1 MIRLFAPPTPNPA
14 LPRTGVTLGNLL
26 LHVALVLGMMVPLE
40 QEVRRALLDREVI
53 YLVPLAK
60 SAGPELSRGD
70 LPWESAA
77 AAATAAAVTRQDRA
91 TEAPTAL
98 AQARGAHAELAV
110 PNLKPAFL
118 TSGVLRE
125 TAVSELEV
133 DSAVMRDPLSA
144 APAYPLVLL
153 QKAVGGSVTVRYVVD
168 TLGSVDTLTYQVLSM
183 SHPEF
188 AQAVRVSLPDMR
200 FRPAVQKGR
209 RVRQWVEQTFQFRI
223 VPRDTQP
230 PEGARSPA

>member
-91 TEAPTAL
+91 TEAPT
-98 AQARGAHAELAV
+98 RSS
-110 PNLKPAFL
+110 P
-118 TSGVLRE
+118 
-125 TAVSELEV
+125 
-133 DSAVMRDPLSA
+133 
-144 APAYPLVLL
+144 YPI
-153 QKAVGGSVTVRYVVD
+153 S
-168 TLGSVDTLTYQVLSM
+168 
-183 SHPEF
+183 
-188 AQAVRVSLPDMR
+188 SLPS
-200 FRPAVQKGR
+200 
-209 RVRQWVEQTFQFRI
+209 
-223 VPRDTQP
+223 
-230 PEGARSPA
+230 SPAGSCGKPRSASSKWTAQ

>member
-1 MIRLFAPPTPNPA
+1 MIRLFAPPTPTPA

-26 LHVALVLGMMVPLE
+26 LHVALILAMAVPLE

-53 YLVPLAK
+53 YLVPLARA
-60 SAGPELSRGD
+60 AGPELERGD

-77 AAATAAAVTRQDRA
+77 AAAAGVTQQARAA
-91 TEAPTAL
+91 EAPTGGAP
-98 AQARGAHAELAV
+98 AQGAHSELSV

-118 TSGVLRE
+118 TTRVLQE
-125 TAVSELEV
+125 TAVTELEV
-133 DSAVMRDPLSA
+133 DSAVIRDPLSA
-144 APAYPLVLL
+144 APAYPPALL
-153 QKAVGGSVTVRYVVD
+153 QKAIGGSVTVRYVVD
-168 TLGSVDTLTYQVLSM
+168 TLGSVDPLTYLVIAM

-188 AQAVRVSLPDMR
+188 ARAVWVSLPDMR

-230 PEGARSPA
+230 PEEGAPFPA